1 MARTRIGNFGLVNY
15 REHPTQKNYTV
26 FNFMT
31 ESEANLFEEI
41 LIREK
46 LWYEKDEDEVKA
58 GKTYLFGVKKDDF
71 ERVQRANFEV
81 AAKHR
86 KPLITN
92 KILRYS
98 LLIIFFGFLAIAIIG
113 YIKS

>member
-1 MARTRIGNFGLVNY
+1 MS
-15 REHPTQKNYTV
+15 
-26 FNFMT
+26 

-41 LIREK
+41 LNREK
-46 LWYEKDEDEVKA
+46 IWFEKDEDEVQA
-58 GKTYLFGVKKDDF
+58 GRTFLFGVKRDDF
-71 ERVQRANFEV
+71 SRAQRANFEV

-98 LLIIFFGFLAIAIIG
+98 LLIIFFGFLSLAIIG
-113 YIKS
+113 YVKS